1 MTEFL
6 EFAKTYGLPMA
17 LVVVFIYWSWKRE
30 NQLAAKLNEVETYV
44 RSTLGDALIKS
55 TEAINRSTDV
65 LSQVLDELKF
75 RDRNE

>member
-17 LVVVFIYWSWKRE
+17 LVVLFIIWSNRRE
-30 NQLAAKLNEVETYV
+30 TRLSDRLNEVETFV
-44 RSTLGDALIKS
+44 RMTLSDALSKS

-65 LSQVLDELKF
+65 LDKVLDELKF
-75 RDRNE
+75 RNKK

>member
-17 LVVVFIYWSWKRE
+17 LVVLFIIWSNKRE
-30 NQLAAKLNEVETYV
+30 TRLSDRLNEVETFV
-44 RSTLGDALIKS
+44 RMTLSDALSKS

-65 LSQVLDELKF
+65 LDKVLDELKF
-75 RDRNE
+75 RDKK